1 MLDLVSKLF
10 ENNVI
15 SESTKSE
22 IEKAWSSKVKEH
34 HDQVSKKLREEYA
47 KKYEHDKTQMT
58 EAVESML
65 ADRLNEELSEFAEDR
80 KKLLEA
86 RSQYRKKMKRDVK
99 AMESFILSNLKKEIN
114 ELREDRKQVANNV
127 KKIEL
132 FVVESLAKEITE
144 FHIDKRDLTET
155 KIRVIKEGKQKFNE
169 LKREFIKRASVRI
182 DEAISK
188 GLRKEIRQLKED
200 IDTARK
206 SDFGRRIFESFAS
219 EYAASHLNEK
229 SEANKLRQLMKKRDA
244 MLKQSEAL
252 LTKQKHIVEA
262 KDREIRKLSA
272 NQHRKEIMHELLSPL
287 KHDKREIM
295 GELLESV
302 RTDRLRSAYEKY
314 LPSVIDGHR
323 PKKQSLNENLTESK
337 EINGNRSRN
346 NDKPAEIIDIRRLAG
361 IY

>member
-1 MLDLVSKLF
+1 MLDLVSRLF

-22 IEKAWSSKVKEH
+22 IEKAWSSKIKEH

-47 KKYEHDKTQMT
+47 KKYEHDKAQMT
-58 EAVESML
+58 EAVEAML
-65 ADRLNEELSEFAEDR
+65 ADRLTEELNEFAEDR

-86 RSQYRKKMKRDVK
+86 RSQYIRKMKRDTK
-99 AMESFILSNLKKEIN
+99 AMESFILSNLKKEIR
-114 ELREDRKQVANNV
+114 ELREDRRQVANNV
-127 KKIEL
+127 KKIET

-155 KIRVIKEGKQKFNE
+155 KIRVVKEGKQKFNE
-169 LKREFIKRASVRI
+169 LKREFIKRASLRL
-182 DEAISK
+182 DEAITR

-229 SEANKLRQLMKKRDA
+229 SEANKLRKMMQKRES
-244 MLKQSEAL
+244 MLKQTNEL
-252 LTKQKHIVEA
+252 LAKQQHIVEA
-262 KDREIRKLSA
+262 KEREIRKLTES
-272 NQHRKEIMHELLSPL
+272 HRRKEIMHELLSPL
-287 KHDKREIM
+287 KHDKREVM
-295 GELLESV
+295 SELLESV
-302 RTDRLRSAYEKY
+302 KTDRLHAAYEKY

-323 PKKQSLNENLTESK
+323 PKKQNLTESK
-337 EINGNRSRN
+337 EISGNRSRN
-346 NDKPAEIIDIRRLAG
+346 TDKPAEIIDIRRLAG
-361 IY
+361 LY